1 MSRATVGYSRGS
13 ARFQEREGRY
23 GQACRENGAD
33 TVIVAMDIDPGTR
46 APGAS
51 QGKEPVLLGETNAER
66 ANREPAARDGDT
78 PSDEALV
85 ARALEGDRS
94 AAAELVGRYHKK
106 AYGIA
111 YHLCAGNT
119 EEARDFTQEAF
130 LHAFAKLGTFRGR
143 SSFYTWFYRILVN
156 TCRDGRRRVW
166 RWKQRFAFWRSAPE
180 ESATEPPT
188 LENHPDPA
196 EGSDPAA
203 VLTSKEL
210 HERLRKAM
218 LSLPQKQRTAFQLK
232 VLHGMTIHEI
242 AEVMNAA
249 EGTVKSHLFRATQH
263 LREALSDWAAPEGRS

>member
-1 MSRATVGYSRGS
+1 
-13 ARFQEREGRY
+13 
-23 GQACRENGAD
+23 
-33 TVIVAMDIDPGTR
+33 MDIDPGTQ

-51 QGKEPVLLGETNAER
+51 QGKEPVLLGETK
-66 ANREPAARDGDT
+66 AARADCQRADRDGAT

-111 YHLCAGNT
+111 YHLCSGNT

-130 LHAFAKLGTFRGR
+130 LHAFANLGTFRGR

-156 TCRDGRRRVW
+156 TCKDERRRLW
-166 RWKQRFAFWRSAPE
+166 RWKQRFAFWRSALEDTAPE
-180 ESATEPPT
+180 PSTP
-188 LENHPDPA
+188 ENHPDPGEQA
-196 EGSDPAA
+196 DPAA
-203 VLTSKEL
+203 VLSGKEL

-218 LSLPQKQRTAFQLK
+218 LSLPRKQRTAFQLK
-232 VLHGMTIHEI
+232 VFHGMTIHEI
-242 AEVMNAA
+242 AEVTNSA

-263 LREALSDWAAPEGRS
+263 LREALSDWAVPERRS